1 MPDKQP
7 TLKEDI
13 DKYCSCCPSY
23 IKLLIHIIVGIF
35 IVIGFILFVFL
46 IFLLFPG
53 IFVFPT
59 IGDFK
64 NFHLYEEMYYGSMT
78 QCFNITNITFH
89 PIPPHYT
96 DRTKVSFNG
105 YTLNGTLNN
114 TYNVPFNVPF
124 YGYLP
129 VEPLYNPEDGLTYGE
144 ILDILNDIQNRTF
157 DCYVDNNNIL
167 RRIGNE
173 NKDWNTIIVSYIY
186 GIFSIISFILG
197 AGLYGGV
204 IMICLFLQC
213 YKNRYQF
220 TLPNN
225 TVNGAKDKNGRPICV
240 RRKSFELESVA

>member
-35 IVIGFILFVFL
+35 LVIGFILCVFL

-64 NFHLYEEMYYGSMT
+64 NFPLYEEMYYGSMT
-78 QCFNITNITFH
+78 QCFNITNITFN
-89 PIPPHYT
+89 PIPLRYT
-96 DRTKVSFNG
+96 DHTKVSFNG
-105 YTLNGTLNN
+105 YTFNM
-114 TYNVPFNVPF
+114 PFNVPY
-124 YGYLP
+124 YGHLP

-144 ILDILNDIQNRTF
+144 ILDILDDIQNRTF

-167 RRIGNE
+167 RRIGNN
-173 NKDWNTIIVSYIY
+173 NKDWKIIAFGYVY
-186 GIFSIISFILG
+186 GIFSVISFILG

-204 IMICLFLQC
+204 IVICLFLQC
-213 YKNRYQF
+213 YKNRSQF
-220 TLPNN
+220 TLPKIWNN
-225 TVNGAKDKNGRPICV
+225 TKDKNGRPICV
-240 RRKSFELESVA
+240 RRKSLNELESVV